1 MKTFI
6 ELIWQPWKEVIEM
19 VLDEKVA
26 VQVDKLKKL
35 TIERRRFLHAYPEP
49 GWTEFHT
56 AAFAAKILTN
66 LGYAVSLGDAVLNPE
81 KMMGVPEEAI
91 LKEAAR
97 QAIKNG
103 AKAEFVDQMAGGKT
117 GIMAVFKF
125 ALPGPV
131 VALRFDMDSND
142 VCEAQTEDHRP
153 YKCGF
158 GSKKNGAMHACG
170 HDGHTAVGLTVAQVL
185 MSLKDELAGTIKLI
199 FQPAEEG
206 VRGARA
212 MTASG
217 IVDDVDYMLGAHFGF
232 KMKHTGQVA
241 CDVTGFLATSKY
253 DAEFIGIPAH
263 AGAAPEAGRN
273 ALLAAAC
280 ATLNLHAISRHSDG
294 ASRIN
299 VGSLVAG
306 SGRNIIGDKAVLKL
320 ETRGATSKI
329 NQYMAGEAL
338 RIIKAAAAMYDV
350 KLKIREVGSA
360 AGGSNTP
367 ELSKKVQMVAERL
380 AIFDDIVPT
389 ADFGASEDFS
399 YYMERVQKKG
409 GQAAYMMVGAD
420 LAAGHHDSYFDF
432 DETALDYAAKLL
444 SSVTA
449 QLLTDKFIE
458 KV

>member
-1 MKTFI
+1 MPERHQK
-6 ELIWQPWKEVIEM
+6 PGEM
-19 VLDEKVA
+19 LYWP
-26 VQVDKLKKL
+26 Q
-35 TIERRRFLHAYPEP
+35 R
-49 GWTEFHT
+49 
-56 AAFAAKILTN
+56 
-66 LGYAVSLGDAVLNPE
+66 
-81 KMMGVPEEAI
+81 
-91 LKEAAR
+91 
-97 QAIKNG
+97 
-103 AKAEFVDQMAGGKT
+103 
-117 GIMAVFKF
+117 
-125 ALPGPV
+125 
-131 VALRFDMDSND
+131 
-142 VCEAQTEDHRP
+142 AQ
-153 YKCGF
+153 
-158 GSKKNGAMHACG
+158 
-170 HDGHTAVGLTVAQVL
+170 
-185 MSLKDELAGTIKLI
+185 
-199 FQPAEEG
+199 
-206 VRGARA
+206 
-212 MTASG
+212 
-217 IVDDVDYMLGAHFGF
+217 
-232 KMKHTGQVA
+232 
-241 CDVTGFLATSKY
+241 
-253 DAEFIGIPAH
+253 
-263 AGAAPEAGRN
+263 
-273 ALLAAAC
+273 
-280 ATLNLHAISRHSDG
+280 LNLHAISRHSDG

-350 KLKIREVGSA
+350 KIKIREVGSA

-399 YYMERVQKKG
+399 YYMERVQEKG

-458 KV
+458 KVATMKFQFAVETGFLVFYCWKRNFFPLKYRYLKIWECCNCDDDRRTFYSYCYSVFFNKAV